1 MCIKRKILNEY
12 VTIDIETTGFNVEKD
27 NIIELAVCK
36 VKNKRII
43 DSFTSFINP
52 QKLLHKA
59 ITEITGITDNML
71 KDADT
76 VNIVLNKLVDF
87 IGDLP
92 IVVHNADYVMKF
104 IKANTNIKLENE
116 VIDTLTL
123 SKKKLPHLNYLKIY
137 TIKAILEFSGNSEVV
152 LNRSIDYARVIAKV
166 FETLKDY
173 KAENKRQ

>member
-1 MCIKRKILNEY
+1 MCIKRKISDEY
-12 VTIDIETTGFNVEKD
+12 VTIDIETDGLNPEKD

-36 VKNKRII
+36 VRNKRII

-52 QKLLHKA
+52 MKPIHKA
-59 ITEITGITDNML
+59 ITEVTGITDNML

-76 VNIVLNKLVDF
+76 INIVLNKLVDF

-123 SKKKLPHLNYLKIY
+123 SKKKLPHLKIY

>member
-1 MCIKRKILNEY
+1 MCIKRKILDEY
-12 VTIDIETTGFNVEKD
+12 VTIDIETDGLNPEKD
-27 NIIELAVCK
+27 NIIELSVCK
-36 VKNKRII
+36 VRNKRII

-52 QKLLHKA
+52 MKPIHKA
-59 ITEITGITDNML
+59 ITEVTGITDNML

-76 VNIVLNKLVDF
+76 INIVLNKLVDF

-123 SKKKLPHLNYLKIY
+123 SKKKLPHLKIY

>member
-12 VTIDIETTGFNVEKD
+12 VTMDIETTGFNLEKD

-36 VKNKRII
+36 VRNKRII

-52 QKLLHKA
+52 MKPIHKA
-59 ITEITGITDNML
+59 ITEVTGITDNML

-76 VNIVLNKLVDF
+76 INIVLNKLVDF
-87 IGDLP
+87 IGDFP

-123 SKKKLPHLNYLKIY
+123 SKKKLPHLKIY

>member
-1 MCIKRKILNEY
+1 MCIKRKISSEY

-52 QKLLHKA
+52 QKPLHKA

-104 IKANTNIKLENE
+104 IEANTNIKFQNE
-116 VIDTLTL
+116 VIDTLAL
-123 SKKKLPHLNYLKIY
+123 SKKKLPNLKNYTVK
-137 TIKAILEFSGNSEVV
+137 TILEFSGNSDVV
-152 LNRSIDYARVIAKV
+152 LNRSLDYARVIAKV

-173 KAENKRQ
+173 KVENKSQ

>member
-12 VTIDIETTGFNVEKD
+12 VTMDIETTGFNLEKD

-36 VKNKRII
+36 VRNKRII

-52 QKLLHKA
+52 MKPIHKA
-59 ITEITGITDNML
+59 ITEVTGITDNML

-76 VNIVLNKLVDF
+76 INIVLNKLVDF

-123 SKKKLPHLNYLKIY
+123 SKKKLPNLKIY
-137 TIKAILEFSGNSEVV
+137 TIKAILEFSGNSDVV

>member
-12 VTIDIETTGFNVEKD
+12 VTMDIETTGFNLEKD

-36 VKNKRII
+36 VRNKRII

-52 QKLLHKA
+52 MKPIHKA
-59 ITEITGITDNML
+59 ITEVTGITDEML

-76 VNIVLNKLVDF
+76 INIVLNKLVDF

-123 SKKKLPHLNYLKIY
+123 SKKKLPHLKVY
-137 TIKAILEFSGNSEVV
+137 TIKAILEFSGNSDVV

-173 KAENKRQ
+173 KVENKSQ

>member
-12 VTIDIETTGFNVEKD
+12 VTMDIETTGFNLEKD

-36 VKNKRII
+36 VRNKRII

-52 QKLLHKA
+52 MKPIHKA
-59 ITEITGITDNML
+59 ITEVTGITDNML

-76 VNIVLNKLVDF
+76 INIVLNKLVDF

-123 SKKKLPHLNYLKIY
+123 SKKKLPHLKIF
-137 TIKAILEFSGNSEVV
+137 TIKAIIEFSGNSEVV
-152 LNRSIDYARVIAKV
+152 INRSIYYSRVIAKV

>member
-36 VKNKRII
+36 VRNKRII
-43 DSFTSFINP
+43 DSFTTFINP
-52 QKLLHKA
+52 KKPIHKA
-59 ITEITGITDNML
+59 ITEVTGITDEML

-76 VNIVLNKLVDF
+76 INIVLNKLVDF

-116 VIDTLTL
+116 VIDTLAL
-123 SKKKLPHLNYLKIY
+123 SKKKLPNLKNYTVK
-137 TIKAILEFSGNSEVV
+137 TILEFSGNSEIV

-166 FETLKDY
+166 FESLKDY
-173 KAENKRQ
+173 KVENKSQ

>member
-12 VTIDIETTGFNVEKD
+12 VTMDIETTGFNLEKD

-36 VKNKRII
+36 VRNKRII

-52 QKLLHKA
+52 MKPIHKA
-59 ITEITGITDNML
+59 ITEVTGITDNML

-76 VNIVLNKLVDF
+76 INIVLNKLVDF

-123 SKKKLPHLNYLKIY
+123 SKKKLTHLKVY

>member
-1 MCIKRKILNEY
+1 MCIKKRILNEY
-12 VTIDIETTGFNVEKD
+12 VTMDIETTGFNLEKD

-36 VKNKRII
+36 VRNKRII

-52 QKLLHKA
+52 MKPIHKA
-59 ITEITGITDNML
+59 ITEVTGITDNML

-76 VNIVLNKLVDF
+76 INIVLNKLVDF

-123 SKKKLPHLNYLKIY
+123 SKKKLPHLKIY

>member
-1 MCIKRKILNEY
+1 MCIKRSISDEY

-36 VKNKRII
+36 VRNKRII

-52 QKLLHKA
+52 MKPIHKA
-59 ITEITGITDNML
+59 ITEVTGITDNML

-76 VNIVLNKLVDF
+76 INIVLNKLVDF

-123 SKKKLPHLNYLKIY
+123 SKKKLPHLKIY
-137 TIKAILEFSGNSEVV
+137 TIKAILEFSGNSDVV

>member
-12 VTIDIETTGFNVEKD
+12 VTIDIETTGFNLEKD

-52 QKLLHKA
+52 MKPIHKA
-59 ITEITGITDNML
+59 VMEITGITDNML

-76 VNIVLNKLVDF
+76 INIVLNKLVDF

-104 IKANTNIKLENE
+104 IEANTNIKFQNE
-116 VIDTLTL
+116 IIDTLAL
-123 SKKKLPHLNYLKIY
+123 SKRKLPNLKNYTLK
-137 TIKAILEFSGNSEVV
+137 TILEFSGNSEVV
-152 LNRSIDYARVIAKV
+152 LNRLIDYARVLPKIY
-166 FETLKDY
+166 ETLKDY
-173 KAENKRQ
+173 KAKNKSQ

>member
-12 VTIDIETTGFNVEKD
+12 VTMDIETTGFNLEKD

-36 VKNKRII
+36 VRNKRII

-52 QKLLHKA
+52 MKPIHKA
-59 ITEITGITDNML
+59 ITEVTGITDEML

-76 VNIVLNKLVDF
+76 INIVLNKLVDF

-123 SKKKLPHLNYLKIY
+123 SKKKLPHLKIY
-137 TIKAILEFSGNSEVV
+137 TIKAILEFSGNSDVV

-173 KAENKRQ
+173 KVENKSH

>member
-1 MCIKRKILNEY
+1 MCIKRKILDEY

-36 VKNKRII
+36 VRNKRII
-43 DSFTSFINP
+43 DSFTTFINP
-52 QKLLHKA
+52 KKPIHKA

-76 VNIVLNKLVDF
+76 VNIALNKLVDF

-116 VIDTLTL
+116 VIDTLAL
-123 SKKKLPHLNYLKIY
+123 SKKKLPHLKIY
-137 TIKAILEFSGNSEVV
+137 TIKAILEFSGNSDVV

-173 KAENKRQ
+173 KVENKSQ

>member
-1 MCIKRKILNEY
+1 MCIKRSISDEY

-52 QKLLHKA
+52 MKPIHKA
-59 ITEITGITDNML
+59 ITEVTGITDNML

-76 VNIVLNKLVDF
+76 INIVLNKLVDF

-123 SKKKLPHLNYLKIY
+123 SKKKLTHLKIY
-137 TIKAILEFSGNSEVV
+137 TIKAILEFSGNSDVV

-173 KAENKRQ
+173 KVENKSH

>member
-1 MCIKRKILNEY
+1 MCIKKRIPSEY
-12 VTIDIETTGFNVEKD
+12 VTVDIETSGLNAEKD

-36 VKNKRII
+36 VRDKRII

-52 QKLLHKA
+52 QKPLHEV

-76 VNIVLNKLVDF
+76 INIVLNKFVDF

-104 IKANTNIKLENE
+104 IRANTNIKFENE
-116 VIDTLTL
+116 IIDTLAL
-123 SKKKLPHLNYLKIY
+123 SKKKLPQLKNY
-137 TIKAILEFSGNSEVV
+137 TIKSILEFSGNSEIV
-152 LNRSIDYARVIAKV
+152 LNRSIDYARLLAKLY
-166 FETLKDY
+166 ETLKDY
-173 KAENKRQ
+173 KTENDSQGKD